1 MEPIFP
7 EYTFGSVSLS
17 VWQNNIIRRFSEHRK
32 YRVLLWE
39 FGPSLFEYLCKQ
51 KGFDSKVL
59 LQKNKNG
66 EVSENEYLMLLEAFG
81 EMRVYWWWPWSK
93 KIKDVEL
100 TKEQCERA
108 INYDSYSFLQRLV
121 LSVFTNVIVHQWH
134 IVQYGY
140 IYNYQ
145 QLTKEGYMLD
155 AGKDMGKKMLGAG
168 ATALGAG
175 VTICVAGIIAAGS
188 SYLAGRHTAEVGTLA
203 IADKFSS
210 LIRAVILSNNID
222 NDSNTTLNEALESF
236 ELKWLLMNLDISL
249 KDVEAGKKSKEE
261 HNRYAKDR
269 INDVKRLSLKYHPDV
284 QVGIQNAN
292 SVQQRINA
300 VLKAL
305 NNVHDYVMKE
315 KQGYGYIY
323 RLFGEISVNLI
334 NSGQDLFKIINIAAC
349 NKLHYIAY
357 WEEGRLMESRNQYLE
372 EVREHYIKPLKNNL
386 GFVKKILD
394 EEMSIRE
401 ARNILDST
409 KEIRKKFEQ
418 RNEEYQKF
426 YEEIW
431 IENLK
436 SLSKECKNCK
446 ELEIIKLEVGKLL
459 KEGETQYKILKSHK
473 KDKVQPDE
481 VFVEPILEYSDLI
494 NSYYKLIIKL
504 CENIEN
510 CFRWDNSDFFEQQKF
525 VLGADETEF
534 TEISKEYIKKL
545 SCQELFKFANL
556 MVNYYYNKE
565 NGKGLQEV
573 VGQYYNGGNPKRR
586 EIGSISVFALN
597 QLTEL
602 LEKKFEKK
610 ETFFEKEK
618 KRTKKAIE
626 ESNDIRRR
634 IEEIEVRTRASE
646 QSREQA
652 VQRAEQA
659 ARRVRQLEQELEQKN
674 LEKKAVKVCARKLAG
689 LDEELQ
695 GAIGE
700 EGEDKII
707 KAAISCTRGS
717 PDQVIDTIIEEI
729 KINREQIIKEGRVS
743 AEIIEVGVRGFS
755 NQGTSLSDVNVSQ
768 GASAGIGKG
777 SGAGV

>member
-7 EYTFGSVSLS
+7 EYTFGSVSLPL
-17 VWQNNIIRRFSEHRK
+17 WQNNIVRRFSEHRK

-39 FGPSLFEYLCKQ
+39 FGPTLFEHLCKQ

-59 LQKNKNG
+59 LQKNKDG
-66 EVSENEYLMLLEAFG
+66 EVSKNECLMLLEAFG
-81 EMRVYWWWPWSK
+81 EMKVYWWWPWSK

-100 TKEQCERA
+100 TKEQWERA

-140 IYNYQ
+140 ICNYQ
-145 QLTKEGYMLD
+145 QLTKEGCMLNV
-155 AGKDMGKKMLGAG
+155 GKKVLGG
-168 ATALGAG
+168 VATALGVENTTLGAG
-175 VTICVAGIIAAGS
+175 VTMGIAGIIAAGS
-188 SYLAGRHTAEVGTLA
+188 SYLTGRHTAEVGTLA

-222 NDSNTTLNEALESF
+222 NDSNATLNEALESF

-284 QVGIQNAN
+284 QAGIQNAN
-292 SVQQRINA
+292 SMQQKINA
-300 VLKAL
+300 ILKAL

-386 GFVKKILD
+386 GFVKKILNK
-394 EEMSIRE
+394 EMSIRE
-401 ARNILDST
+401 ARNILDSI

-418 RNEEYQKF
+418 RNEEYQKC

-431 IENLK
+431 VENLK
-436 SLSKECKNCK
+436 SLSKECKNSK

-459 KEGETQYKILKSHK
+459 KESEAQYKILKSHK

-510 CFRWDNSDFFEQQKF
+510 CFRWDGSFNSDFFEQQKF

-565 NGKGLQEV
+565 NGKGIQDV

-597 QLTEL
+597 QLTDL

-634 IEEIEVRTRASE
+634 IEEIEVRIRALE
-646 QSREQA
+646 QSREQSIQA
-652 VQRAEQA
+652 RQRAEQTA
-659 ARRVRQLEQELEQKN
+659 EQEAQKATKFEEM
-674 LEKKAVKVCARKLAG
+674 LRRMGVDPETV
-689 LDEELQ
+689 LD
-695 GAIGE
+695 
-700 EGEDKII
+700 
-707 KAAISCTRGS
+707 
-717 PDQVIDTIIEEI
+717 
-729 KINREQIIKEGRVS
+729 
-743 AEIIEVGVRGFS
+743 
-755 NQGTSLSDVNVSQ
+755 DVNVSQ

>member
-7 EYTFGSVSLS
+7 EYTFGSVSLPL
-17 VWQNNIIRRFSEHRK
+17 WQNNIIRRFSEHRK
-32 YRVLLWE
+32 YRIFLWE
-39 FGPSLFEYLCKQ
+39 FGPTLLDHLHIVKEGKSPDYTKRGLILTYSIASIALFISFASTRRAAFTAAITSGVILLGVVTTVAIDYQKTKRKGSSEVKSQEYCI
-51 KGFDSKVL
+51 G
-59 LQKNKNG
+59 
-66 EVSENEYLMLLEAFG
+66 LLEALG
-81 EMRVYWWWPWSK
+81 NTPRYWWWPWSK

-145 QLTKEGYMLD
+145 QLTKEGYMLN

-284 QVGIQNAN
+284 QAGIQNAN
-292 SVQQRINA
+292 SMQQRINA
-300 VLKAL
+300 ILKAL

-349 NKLHYIAY
+349 SKLHDIAY

-372 EVREHYIKPLKNNL
+372 EVREHYVKPLKNNL
-386 GFVKKILD
+386 GFLKKILNG
-394 EEMSIRE
+394 EMSIRE
-401 ARNILDST
+401 GRNILDST

-431 IENLK
+431 VENLK
-436 SLSKECKNCK
+436 SLSKECKDSK

-481 VFVEPILEYSDLI
+481 IFVEPILEYSDLI
-494 NSYYKLIIKL
+494 NAYCKLIIKL
-504 CENIEN
+504 CENIES
-510 CFRWDNSDFFEQQKF
+510 CFRLSGSFNGNFFEQQKL

-534 TEISKEYIKKL
+534 TEISKKHIKEL

-565 NGKGLQEV
+565 NGKGLQKI

-586 EIGSISVFALN
+586 EIGSISVFVLN
-597 QLTEL
+597 QLTDL
-602 LEKKFEKK
+602 LEGKFEKK

-634 IEEIEVRTRASE
+634 IEETEVRIRALE
-646 QSREQA
+646 QSIEQSDQA
-652 VQRAEQA
+652 RRKAEQSIEQSLVVQA
-659 ARRVRQLEQELEQKN
+659 ASFMRVAESSSDRNKM
-674 LEKKAVKVCARKLAG
+674 
-689 LDEELQ
+689 
-695 GAIGE
+695 
-700 EGEDKII
+700 
-707 KAAISCTRGS
+707 
-717 PDQVIDTIIEEI
+717 TIY
-729 KINREQIIKEGRVS
+729 
-743 AEIIEVGVRGFS
+743 
-755 NQGTSLSDVNVSQ
+755 
-768 GASAGIGKG
+768 
-777 SGAGV
+777 

>member
-7 EYTFGSVSLS
+7 EYTFGSVSLPI
-17 VWQNNIIRRFSEHRK
+17 WQNNIIRRFSEHRK

-39 FGPSLFEYLCKQ
+39 FGPTLFEHLCKQ

-59 LQKNKNG
+59 LQKNKDG
-66 EVSENEYLMLLEAFG
+66 EVLENESLMLLEAFG
-81 EMRVYWWWPWSK
+81 EMKVYWWWPWSK

-100 TKEQCERA
+100 TKEQWERA

-145 QLTKEGYMLD
+145 QLTKEGCMLNV
-155 AGKDMGKKMLGAG
+155 GKKVLGG
-168 ATALGAG
+168 VATALGVENTTLGAG
-175 VTICVAGIIAAGS
+175 VTMGIAGIIAAGS
-188 SYLAGRHTAEVGTLA
+188 SYLTGRHTAEVGTLA
-203 IADKFSS
+203 IADKFSN
-210 LIRAVILSNNID
+210 LIRAIVLSNNID

-284 QVGIQNAN
+284 QTGIQNAN

-300 VLKAL
+300 ILKAL
-305 NNVHDYVMKE
+305 NNIHDYVMKE

-323 RLFGEISVNLI
+323 RLFGEISVDLI

-349 NKLHYIAY
+349 NKLHEIAY
-357 WEEGRLMESRNQYLE
+357 WEEGRLMEARNQYWE

-386 GFVKKILD
+386 GFVKKILNK
-394 EEMSIRE
+394 EMSIRE

-409 KEIRKKFEQ
+409 KEIRKKFER

-431 IENLK
+431 VANLK
-436 SLSKECKNCK
+436 SLSKECKNSK

-494 NSYYKLIIKL
+494 NAYCKLIIKL
-504 CENIEN
+504 CENIES
-510 CFRWDNSDFFEQQKF
+510 CFRLSGSFNGNFFEQQKF

-534 TEISKEYIKKL
+534 TETIKEYIKKL
-545 SCQELFKFANL
+545 SCQELFKFANF

-573 VGQYYNGGNPKRR
+573 VGKYYNGGNPKRR

-634 IEEIEVRTRASE
+634 IEEIEVRIRASE
-646 QSREQA
+646 Q
-652 VQRAEQA
+652 RAEQEAQRA
-659 ARRVRQLEQELEQKN
+659 AKLEEMLKRIGVDPDT
-674 LEKKAVKVCARKLAG
+674 A
-689 LDEELQ
+689 LD
-695 GAIGE
+695 
-700 EGEDKII
+700 
-707 KAAISCTRGS
+707 
-717 PDQVIDTIIEEI
+717 
-729 KINREQIIKEGRVS
+729 
-743 AEIIEVGVRGFS
+743 
-755 NQGTSLSDVNVSQ
+755 DVNLSQ
-768 GASAGIGKG
+768 GASEGIGRG

>member
-7 EYTFGSVSLS
+7 EYTFGSVSLPL
-17 VWQNNIIRRFSEHRK
+17 WQNNIIRRFSEHRK

-39 FGPSLFEYLCKQ
+39 FGPTLFEHLCKQ

-81 EMRVYWWWPWSK
+81 EMKVYWWWPWSK

-100 TKEQCERA
+100 TKEQWERA

-140 IYNYQ
+140 IHNYQ
-145 QLTKEGYMLD
+145 QLTKEGCMLD
-155 AGKDMGKKMLGAG
+155 AGKDIGKRVLGAG

-175 VTICVAGIIAAGS
+175 VTIGVAGIIAAGS
-188 SYLAGRHTAEVGTLA
+188 YLASRNTAEVGTLA
-203 IADKFSS
+203 IADKFSN
-210 LIRAVILSNNID
+210 LIRAVILSNDID

-261 HNRYAKDR
+261 HNRYAKDK

-300 VLKAL
+300 ILKAL

-386 GFVKKILD
+386 GFVKKILN

-409 KEIRKKFEQ
+409 KKIRKKFEQ

-431 IENLK
+431 VENLK

-459 KEGETQYKILKSHK
+459 REGEAQYKILKSYK

-481 VFVEPILEYSDLI
+481 IFVEPILEYADLV

-504 CENIEN
+504 CENIES

-534 TEISKEYIKKL
+534 TEISKKHIKEL
-545 SCQELFKFANL
+545 SCQGLFKFANL

-565 NGKGLQEV
+565 NGKGLQKV

-586 EIGSISVFALN
+586 EIGNISVFVLN
-597 QLTEL
+597 QLTDL
-602 LEKKFEKK
+602 LEGKFEKK

-634 IEEIEVRTRASE
+634 IEEIEVRIRSSE
-646 QSREQA
+646 
-652 VQRAEQA
+652 QRAEQEAQRA
-659 ARRVRQLEQELEQKN
+659 AKLEEMLKRMGVDPET
-674 LEKKAVKVCARKLAG
+674 A
-689 LDEELQ
+689 LD
-695 GAIGE
+695 
-700 EGEDKII
+700 
-707 KAAISCTRGS
+707 
-717 PDQVIDTIIEEI
+717 
-729 KINREQIIKEGRVS
+729 
-743 AEIIEVGVRGFS
+743 
-755 NQGTSLSDVNVSQ
+755 DVNVSQ
-768 GASAGIGKG
+768 GASVGIGRG
-777 SGAGV
+777 SEASV

>member
-121 LSVFTNVIVHQWH
+121 LSVFTNVIVHQWY
-134 IVQYGY
+134 IVKYGY
-140 IYNYQ
+140 VYNYQ
-145 QLTKEGYMLD
+145 QLTKEGCMLNV
-155 AGKDMGKKMLGAG
+155 GKKVLGG
-168 ATALGAG
+168 VATALGVENTTLGAG
-175 VTICVAGIIAAGS
+175 VTMGIAGIIAAGS
-188 SYLAGRHTAEVGTLA
+188 SYLTGRNTAEVGTLA
-203 IADKFSS
+203 ITDKFSN
-210 LIRAVILSNNID
+210 LIRSVILSNDIY

-261 HNRYAKDR
+261 HNRDAKDR

-284 QVGIQNAN
+284 QTGIQNTN
-292 SVQQRINA
+292 SMQQRINA

-372 EVREHYIKPLKNNL
+372 EVREHYIQPLKNNL
-386 GFVKKILD
+386 GFVKKILNK
-394 EEMSIRE
+394 EMSIRE

-409 KEIRKKFEQ
+409 KEIRKKFER

-431 IENLK
+431 VENLK
-436 SLSKECKNCK
+436 SLSKECKDSK

-459 KEGETQYKILKSHK
+459 QEGEAQYKILKSHK

-481 VFVEPILEYSDLI
+481 VFVEPILEYADLV
-494 NSYYKLIIKL
+494 NAYCKLIIKL
-504 CENIEN
+504 CENIES
-510 CFRWDNSDFFEQQKF
+510 CFRLSGRFNGNFFEQQKF

-545 SCQELFKFANL
+545 SCQELFKFADL

-565 NGKGLQEV
+565 NGKGLQKV
-573 VGQYYNGGNPKRR
+573 VGQYYNSGNPKRR
-586 EIGSISVFALN
+586 EIGNISVFVLN
-597 QLTEL
+597 QLTDL
-602 LEKKFEKK
+602 LEGKFEKK

-634 IEEIEVRTRASE
+634 IEEIEVRIRALE
-646 QSREQA
+646 
-652 VQRAEQA
+652 QRAEQEAQARQRAEQTAEQEAQRA
-659 ARRVRQLEQELEQKN
+659 ARLEEMLRRMGVDPGTALDNVN
-674 LEKKAVKVCARKLAG
+674 L
-689 LDEELQ
+689 
-695 GAIGE
+695 
-700 EGEDKII
+700 
-707 KAAISCTRGS
+707 
-717 PDQVIDTIIEEI
+717 
-729 KINREQIIKEGRVS
+729 
-743 AEIIEVGVRGFS
+743 
-755 NQGTSLSDVNVSQ
+755 SQ
-768 GASAGIGKG
+768 GASAGVRKG
-777 SGAGV
+777 SGASV

>member
-7 EYTFGSVSLS
+7 EYTFGSVSLPL
-17 VWQNNIIRRFSEHRK
+17 WQNNIIRRFSEHRK

-39 FGPSLFEYLCKQ
+39 FGPTLFEHLCKQ

-59 LQKNKNG
+59 LQKNKDG
-66 EVSENEYLMLLEAFG
+66 EVSKNECLMLLEAFG
-81 EMRVYWWWPWSK
+81 EMKVYWWWPWSK

-121 LSVFTNVIVHQWH
+121 LSVFTNVIAHQWH

-140 IYNYQ
+140 IHNYQ
-145 QLTKEGYMLD
+145 QLTKEGCMLD
-155 AGKDMGKKMLGAG
+155 TGKDIGKRVLGAG
-168 ATALGAG
+168 ATALGVG
-175 VTICVAGIIAAGS
+175 VTLGVGSIVAGC
-188 SYLAGRHTAEVGTLA
+188 SYFASRHTAEVGTLA
-203 IADKFSS
+203 IADKFSN

-222 NDSNTTLNEALESF
+222 NDSNTTLNKALESF

-261 HNRYAKDR
+261 HNRYVKDR

-284 QVGIQNAN
+284 QTGIQNAN

-300 VLKAL
+300 ILKAL

-349 NKLHYIAY
+349 GKLHEIAY
-357 WEEGRLMESRNQYLE
+357 WEEGRLMESRNHYLE

-386 GFVKKILD
+386 GFVKKILN

-409 KEIRKKFEQ
+409 KEIRKKFER

-431 IENLK
+431 AENLK
-436 SLSKECKNCK
+436 SLSKECKNSK

-481 VFVEPILEYSDLI
+481 IFVEPILEYSDLI
-494 NSYYKLIIKL
+494 NAYCKLIIKL
-504 CENIEN
+504 CENIES
-510 CFRWDNSDFFEQQKF
+510 CFRLSGSFNGNFFEQQKF

-534 TEISKEYIKKL
+534 TETIKEYIKKL

-565 NGKGLQEV
+565 NGKGLQDV

-634 IEEIEVRTRASE
+634 IEEIEVRIRASE
-646 QSREQA
+646 QSIEQSIQA
-652 VQRAEQA
+652 RQRAEQTAEQEAQRAEQEAQARQRAEQEAEQNAQRAEQEAQRA
-659 ARRVRQLEQELEQKN
+659 ARL
-674 LEKKAVKVCARKLAG
+674 
-689 LDEELQ
+689 
-695 GAIGE
+695 
-700 EGEDKII
+700 
-707 KAAISCTRGS
+707 
-717 PDQVIDTIIEEI
+717 EEI
-729 KINREQIIKEGRVS
+729 LRRM
-743 AEIIEVGVRGFS
+743 GVDPE
-755 NQGTSLSDVNVSQ
+755 TVLDDVNVSQ
-768 GASAGIGKG
+768 GASAGIGRG
-777 SGAGV
+777 SEASV

>member
-7 EYTFGSVSLS
+7 EYTFGSVSLPI
-17 VWQNNIIRRFSEHRK
+17 WQNNIIRRFSEHRK

-39 FGPSLFEYLCKQ
+39 FGPTLFEHLCKQ

-59 LQKNKNG
+59 LQKNKDG
-66 EVSENEYLMLLEAFG
+66 EVLENESLMLLEAFG
-81 EMRVYWWWPWSK
+81 EMKVYWWWPWSK

-100 TKEQCERA
+100 TKEQWERA

-121 LSVFTNVIVHQWH
+121 LSVFTSVIVHQWH

-145 QLTKEGYMLD
+145 QLTKEGCMLNV
-155 AGKDMGKKMLGAG
+155 GKKVLRGV
-168 ATALGAG
+168 ATALGVENTTLGAG
-175 VTICVAGIIAAGS
+175 VTMGVAGIIAAGS
-188 SYLAGRHTAEVGTLA
+188 SYLTGRHTAEVGTLA
-203 IADKFSS
+203 IADKFSN
-210 LIRAVILSNNID
+210 LIRAIVLSNNID

-269 INDVKRLSLKYHPDV
+269 INDIKRLSLKYHPDV
-284 QVGIQNAN
+284 QAGIQNAN
-292 SVQQRINA
+292 SMQQRINA
-300 VLKAL
+300 ILKAL

-315 KQGYGYIY
+315 KQGYGYTY

-349 NKLHYIAY
+349 SKLHNIAY
-357 WEEGRLMESRNQYLE
+357 WEEGRLMEARNQYLE

-386 GFVKKILD
+386 GFVKKILNK
-394 EEMSIRE
+394 EMSIRE

-409 KEIRKKFEQ
+409 KEIRKKFER

-431 IENLK
+431 VENLK

-481 VFVEPILEYSDLI
+481 IFVEPILEYADLV

-504 CENIEN
+504 CENIESCVRLSGSFN
-510 CFRWDNSDFFEQQKF
+510 GNFFEQQKF

-534 TEISKEYIKKL
+534 TEISKKYIKEL

-565 NGKGLQEV
+565 DGRGLQKV
-573 VGQYYNGGNPKRR
+573 VSQYYNGGNLKRR
-586 EIGSISVFALN
+586 EIGNISVFALN
-597 QLTEL
+597 QLTDL

-634 IEEIEVRTRASE
+634 IEEIEVRIRSSE
-646 QSREQA
+646 
-652 VQRAEQA
+652 QRAEQEA
-659 ARRVRQLEQELEQKN
+659 Q
-674 LEKKAVKVCARKLAG
+674 
-689 LDEELQ
+689 
-695 GAIGE
+695 
-700 EGEDKII
+700 
-707 KAAISCTRGS
+707 KAAKL
-717 PDQVIDTIIEEI
+717 EEML
-729 KINREQIIKEGRVS
+729 KRM
-743 AEIIEVGVRGFS
+743 GVDPE
-755 NQGTSLSDVNVSQ
+755 TALDDVNVSQ
-768 GASAGIGKG
+768 GASAGIGRG
-777 SGAGV
+777 SGASV

>member
-1 MEPIFP
+1 
-7 EYTFGSVSLS
+7 
-17 VWQNNIIRRFSEHRK
+17 
-32 YRVLLWE
+32 
-39 FGPSLFEYLCKQ
+39 
-51 KGFDSKVL
+51 
-59 LQKNKNG
+59 
-66 EVSENEYLMLLEAFG
+66 
-81 EMRVYWWWPWSK
+81 
-93 KIKDVEL
+93 
-100 TKEQCERA
+100 
-108 INYDSYSFLQRLV
+108 
-121 LSVFTNVIVHQWH
+121 
-134 IVQYGY
+134 
-140 IYNYQ
+140 
-145 QLTKEGYMLD
+145 
-155 AGKDMGKKMLGAG
+155 
-168 ATALGAG
+168 
-175 VTICVAGIIAAGS
+175 
-188 SYLAGRHTAEVGTLA
+188 
-203 IADKFSS
+203 
-210 LIRAVILSNNID
+210 
-222 NDSNTTLNEALESF
+222 
-236 ELKWLLMNLDISL
+236 MNLDISL

-269 INDVKRLSLKYHPDV
+269 INDIKRLSLKYHPDV
-284 QVGIQNAN
+284 QAGIQNAN
-292 SVQQRINA
+292 SMQQRINA
-300 VLKAL
+300 ILKAL
-305 NNVHDYVMKE
+305 NNVPDYVMKE

-386 GFVKKILD
+386 GFVKKILNK
-394 EEMSIRE
+394 EMSIRE

-409 KEIRKKFEQ
+409 KGIRKKFEQ

-436 SLSKECKNCK
+436 SLSKECKNSK
-446 ELEIIKLEVGKLL
+446 ELEILKLEVGKLL

-504 CENIEN
+504 CENIES
-510 CFRWDNSDFFEQQKF
+510 CLRWDNSDFFEQQKF

-618 KRTKKAIE
+618 KRTKKAKE

-634 IEEIEVRTRASE
+634 IEEIEVRIRASE
-646 QSREQA
+646 Q
-652 VQRAEQA
+652 RAEQEAQRA
-659 ARRVRQLEQELEQKN
+659 AKLEEMLKRIGVDPDTALDDVN
-674 LEKKAVKVCARKLAG
+674 LS
-689 LDEELQ
+689 Q
-695 GAIGE
+695 GAIE
-700 EGEDKII
+700 
-707 KAAISCTRGS
+707 
-717 PDQVIDTIIEEI
+717 
-729 KINREQIIKEGRVS
+729 
-743 AEIIEVGVRGFS
+743 
-755 NQGTSLSDVNVSQ
+755 
-768 GASAGIGKG
+768 GIGRG
-777 SGAGV
+777 SGASV

>member
-7 EYTFGSVSLS
+7 EYTFGSVSLPL
-17 VWQNNIIRRFSEHRK
+17 WQNNIIRRFSEHRK

-39 FGPSLFEYLCKQ
+39 FGPNLFEHLCKQ

-59 LQKNKNG
+59 LQKNKDG
-66 EVSENEYLMLLEAFG
+66 EVSKNECLMLLEAFG

-93 KIKDVEL
+93 KIKDLEL
-100 TKEQCERA
+100 TKEQWERA

-121 LSVFTNVIVHQWH
+121 LSVFTNVIIHQWY
-134 IVQYGY
+134 IVKYGY
-140 IYNYQ
+140 IHNYQ
-145 QLTKEGYMLD
+145 QLTKEGCVLD
-155 AGKDMGKKMLGAG
+155 AGKDIGKRVLGAKTF
-168 ATALGAG
+168 TALEIG
-175 VTICVAGIIAAGS
+175 VTIGGIAGLAAGY
-188 SYLAGRHTAEVGTLA
+188 SYLTSRNTAEVGTLA

-269 INDVKRLSLKYHPDV
+269 INDIKRLSLKYHPDV
-284 QVGIQNAN
+284 QADIQNAN
-292 SVQQRINA
+292 SMQQRINA
-300 VLKAL
+300 ILKAL

-386 GFVKKILD
+386 GFVKKILNK
-394 EEMSIRE
+394 EMSIRE

-409 KEIRKKFEQ
+409 KGIRKKFEQ

-459 KEGETQYKILKSHK
+459 REGETQYKILKSYK

-481 VFVEPILEYSDLI
+481 IFVEPILEYADLI
-494 NSYYKLIIKL
+494 NAYCKLIIKL
-504 CENIEN
+504 CENIES
-510 CFRWDNSDFFEQQKF
+510 CFSLSGSFNGNFFEQQKF

-646 QSREQA
+646 QSREQSDQA
-652 VQRAEQA
+652 RQRAEQRTA
-659 ARRVRQLEQELEQKN
+659 KLEEMLRRMGVDPDT
-674 LEKKAVKVCARKLAG
+674 V
-689 LDEELQ
+689 LD
-695 GAIGE
+695 
-700 EGEDKII
+700 
-707 KAAISCTRGS
+707 
-717 PDQVIDTIIEEI
+717 
-729 KINREQIIKEGRVS
+729 
-743 AEIIEVGVRGFS
+743 
-755 NQGTSLSDVNVSQ
+755 DVNVSQ

>member
-7 EYTFGSVSLS
+7 EYTFGSVSLPL
-17 VWQNNIIRRFSEHRK
+17 WQNNIIRRFSEHRK

-39 FGPSLFEYLCKQ
+39 FGPTLFEHLCKQ

-59 LQKNKNG
+59 LQKNKDG
-66 EVSENEYLMLLEAFG
+66 EVLENESLMLLEAFG
-81 EMRVYWWWPWSK
+81 EMKVYWWWPWSK

-100 TKEQCERA
+100 TKEQWERA

-121 LSVFTNVIVHQWH
+121 LSIFTNVIVHQWH

-145 QLTKEGYMLD
+145 QLTKEGCMLG
-155 AGKDMGKKMLGAG
+155 AGKDIGKILGAG
-168 ATALGAG
+168 ATALGA
-175 VTICVAGIIAAGS
+175 ISVARIIAAGS

-203 IADKFSS
+203 IADKFSN

-222 NDSNTTLNEALESF
+222 NDSNATLNKSLESF

-261 HNRYAKDR
+261 HNRYAKDK
-269 INDVKRLSLKYHPDV
+269 INDIKRLSLKYHPDV
-284 QVGIQNAN
+284 QAGIQNAN
-292 SVQQRINA
+292 SMQQRINA
-300 VLKAL
+300 ILKAL

-386 GFVKKILD
+386 GFVKKILNK
-394 EEMSIRE
+394 EMSIRE

-409 KEIRKKFEQ
+409 KGIRKKFEQ

-431 IENLK
+431 VENLK

-459 KEGETQYKILKSHK
+459 KEGETQYKILKSYK

-481 VFVEPILEYSDLI
+481 IFVEPILEYADLI
-494 NSYYKLIIKL
+494 NSYYKLIVKL

-545 SCQELFKFANL
+545 SCQGLFKFANL

-565 NGKGLQEV
+565 NCKGLQEV
-573 VGQYYNGGNPKRR
+573 VGKYYNGGNLKRR
-586 EIGSISVFALN
+586 EIGNISVFALN
-597 QLTEL
+597 QLTDL

-634 IEEIEVRTRASE
+634 IEEIEVRIRASE
-646 QSREQA
+646 QSIEQSIQA
-652 VQRAEQA
+652 RQRAEQTAEQNAQRAEQEAQARQRAEQTAEQEAQARQRAEQTAEQNAQRAEQEAQRA
-659 ARRVRQLEQELEQKN
+659 ARLEEMLRRIGVDPDT
-674 LEKKAVKVCARKLAG
+674 A
-689 LDEELQ
+689 LD
-695 GAIGE
+695 
-700 EGEDKII
+700 
-707 KAAISCTRGS
+707 
-717 PDQVIDTIIEEI
+717 
-729 KINREQIIKEGRVS
+729 
-743 AEIIEVGVRGFS
+743 
-755 NQGTSLSDVNVSQ
+755 DVNVSQ